1 MRIRI
6 SDEIEI
12 ALEENARDL
21 SPEEKKRQR
30 TRQWI
35 QLQADGTVAGGVATG
50 LVSVS
55 DGKKKFLKI
64 SDATKKETGDDAR
77 PCEPRE
83 LIASATLQVCVP
95 DAAFPPPFPS
105 NKPYRSYLANMAV
118 APEARRSGVAS
129 KVIQY
134 AERLTK
140 LWGFTEMWLHVNIDN
155 GGAFA
160 LYKKLGY
167 EIVSTDPL
175 WYLDRRYLMVKK
187 LKGVE

>member
-77 PCEPRE
+77 PCR
-83 LIASATLQVCVP
+83 IAS
-95 DAAFPPPFPS
+95 FHS
-105 NKPYRSYLANMAV
+105 RK
-118 APEARRSGVAS
+118 
-129 KVIQY
+129 
-134 AERLTK
+134 
-140 LWGFTEMWLHVNIDN
+140 
-155 GGAFA
+155 
-160 LYKKLGY
+160 
-167 EIVSTDPL
+167 
-175 WYLDRRYLMVKK
+175 
-187 LKGVE
+187 